1 MLSKFFWTLVS
12 TLVLLSIFLI
22 REYWLWKNLETQ
34 FLISQK
40 EVIFQD
46 ASGKVLSLT
55 DQIPE
60 NLKNVLNLSHPK
72 LFFEPQYIFI
82 NNLEVNKRWIS
93 KNFEIT
99 RFSHNFWLLRIGSQR
114 IFWIT
119 RDFEFKEIIS
129 KPINLESD
137 IWIIQRTVNLEKIPL
152 PKELI
157 ILTSQGTQI
166 GKNLKQRVI
175 ESQLPLLQSKKIKTG
190 LLQLEPLESNK
201 WKLKTF

>member
-12 TLVLLSIFLI
+12 TLVLLNIFLI
-22 REYWLWKNLETQ
+22 REYWIWKNLETQ

-82 NNLEVNKRWIS
+82 NNFEVNKRWIS

-119 RDFEFKEIIS
+119 RDFEFKEIIN